1 MSNIVEKIS
10 NIPNLYKVNG
20 AESIEIS
27 KAQKCLGVQFSTDY
41 IDYLK
46 QFCAISFWGTE
57 LTGLNISGPM
67 NVVEATKEERRFN
80 KDFPKGCFVLE
91 NIGIDNIIVVM
102 NQDGFVFSVY
112 RDKVRKICN
121 SFSEYI
127 DICLKRN
134 Q

>member
-1 MSNIVEKIS
+1 M
-10 NIPNLYKVNG
+10 
-20 AESIEIS
+20 
-27 KAQKCLGVQFSTDY
+27 QFSTDY

-46 QFCAISFWGTE
+46 QFGAISFWGTE

-127 DICLKRN
+127 DICLNGISNSVRFRN
-134 Q
+134 LICF